1 MGLTIGRSAL
11 QKYTVDMA
19 LEYVN
24 RRIEG
29 LKHVN
34 ILGRRSENTA
44 SISDSSH
51 TFRKCKGSR

>member
-1 MGLTIGRSAL
+1 MGLTIGWSAL

-34 ILGRRSENTA
+34 ILG
-44 SISDSSH
+44 SH
-51 TFRKCKGSR
+51 TLKCKGSR